1 MSALSE
7 TARLIYGNIDS
18 IYIKDKHHMDSNKQ
32 HGNYYIGYC
41 DYNSNFPHIT
51 FASSISSSSLF
62 KFKMI
67 DVYRYL
73 FYFSLI
79 KLETPQLQI
88 MKLHILEDGLYTV
101 SIKTNWIRLIQRHW
115 KQIYKKRLEILNVR
129 LTLQNIRV
137 NEITGKYPIGYNN
150 LPSIH
155 GMLSMYSKTNEK
167 SLNIRID

>member
-1 MSALSE
+1 
-7 TARLIYGNIDS
+7 
-18 IYIKDKHHMDSNKQ
+18 
-32 HGNYYIGYC
+32 
-41 DYNSNFPHIT
+41 
-51 FASSISSSSLF
+51 
-62 KFKMI
+62 MI